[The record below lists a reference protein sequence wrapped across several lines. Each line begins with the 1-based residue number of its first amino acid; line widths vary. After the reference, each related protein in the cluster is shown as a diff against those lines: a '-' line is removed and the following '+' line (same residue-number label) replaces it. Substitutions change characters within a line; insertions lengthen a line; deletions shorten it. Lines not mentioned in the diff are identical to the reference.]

1 MEKMQIDKNVQFT
14 FPNWQN
20 ILDTFKIIPF
30 QDTTDGKSLL
40 NQWENNI
47 KIAKWIKKIG
57 MIAASIVFML
67 VLIEDKFVKYFSA
80 IVAGIFIFLIFYT
93 VYKIYQKTVVRIT
106 QDRYFKKR
114 NAFTFKL
121 ADVMRDY
128 FRGHS
133 YVFDNA
139 HCFIYNQ
146 HMCIY
151 INANDGSWVGYHRN
165 NIKDVEL
172 EHKLLGSTTISNT
185 SNSGSAFAW
194 TNNFATYSG
203 SSTTVSNTTTQYE
216 WRLDI
221 YTDFTD
227 YPHLT
232 IVFPENSDGETYA
245 KKAKALLKHS
255 EVTIY

>member
-1 MEKMQIDKNVQFT
+1 MKIAENVQFT

-20 ILDTFKIIPF
+20 ILDTFKITPF
-30 QDTTDGKSLL
+30 QETVDGKSLL

-47 KIAKWIKKIG
+47 KISKLIKKIG
-57 MIAASIVFML
+57 MIAALIVFVL
-67 VLIEDKFVKYFSA
+67 VIIENGTDELFGAVIIS
-80 IVAGIFIFLIFYT
+80 GIAFLIFYT

-121 ADVMRDY
+121 ADVMREY
-128 FRGHS
+128 FTGHS

-151 INANDGSWVGYHRN
+151 INANEGSWVGYHRN

-172 EHKLLGSTTISNT
+172 EHKLLGSTTISKT
-185 SNSGSAFAW
+185 STSGSAYAW

-221 YTDFTD
+221 YTNYTD
-227 YPHLT
+227 YPNLT

-255 EVTIY
+255 EVSVF

>member
-14 FPNWQN
+14 FPNWEN
-20 ILDTFKIIPF
+20 ILDTFKITPF

-40 NQWENNI
+40 NQWENNV
-47 KIAKWIKKIG
+47 KIAKLIKKIG
-57 MIAASIVFML
+57 MIAAVIIFVIII
-67 VLIEDKFVKYFSA
+67 IENGTDELLGA
-80 IVAGIFIFLIFYT
+80 IIISGISFLIFYT

-114 NAFTFKL
+114 NAFTYKL
-121 ADVMRDY
+121 ADVMRDF
-128 FRGHS
+128 FRGYS

-151 INANDGSWVGYHRN
+151 INANEGSWIGYHRN

-185 SNSGSAFAW
+185 STSGSAFAW

-221 YTDFTD
+221 YTDYTD

-255 EVTIY
+255 DVTVF